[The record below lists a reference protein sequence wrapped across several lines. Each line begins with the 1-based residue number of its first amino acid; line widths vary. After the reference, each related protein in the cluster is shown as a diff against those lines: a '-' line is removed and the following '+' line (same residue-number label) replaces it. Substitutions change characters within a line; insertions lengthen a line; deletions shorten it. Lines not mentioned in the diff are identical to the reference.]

1 MASLLLAVLALVGFI
16 AFQIIS
22 NNGQLTTG
30 SLIKKA
36 SVFGVIVFGLA
47 ILSASIT
54 IIGAGER
61 GVIFNRIDGVNKIAL
76 EPGLNFIT
84 PVLDKVITYNV
95 RVQKATSQATAAS
108 KDLQDVA
115 TEVTLTYHVNGEST
129 PELYSTYGKSYV
141 ERVITPAVQESVK
154 AVTALYTAE
163 ELITKRAEV
172 KGKVAEMLTALIA
185 QANITHV
192 ETFITNFQFSEA
204 FSGAIEAKQIAEQNA
219 LKASNDLDRIKVE
232 AQQKIENAKAEA
244 ESLRVQRQQITPLML
259 ELRKTEVQEKM
270 VNKWNG
276 VLPRVSMGG
285 GQGTFFN
292 FDLDKLQ
299 D

>member
-1 MASLLLAVLALVGFI
+1 MASFVLAVLALVVFI
-16 AFQIIS
+16 AFQVIRS
-22 NNGQLTTG
+22 NGQLAMG
-30 SLIKKA
+30 SLIKRA
-36 SVFGVIVFGLA
+36 GLFGLVVFGFA
-47 ILSASIT
+47 FLSASIT

-61 GVIFNRIDGVNKIAL
+61 GVVFNRIDGVNKIVL

-84 PVLDKVITYNV
+84 PVLDKVIRYDV

-115 TEVTLTYHVNGEST
+115 TEVTLTYKVNGESA

-154 AVTALYTAE
+154 AITALYTAE
-163 ELITKRAEV
+163 ELVQKRAEV
-172 KGKVAEMLTALIA
+172 KLKIEDMLTALIA
-185 QANITHV
+185 QANISHV

-219 LKASNDLDRIKVE
+219 LKAKNDLDRIKVE

-244 ESLRVQRQQITPLML
+244 TSLRLQRNEVTPNVLKLRSIEAQIKAI
-259 ELRKTEVQEKM
+259 E
-270 VNKWNG
+270 KWNG
-276 VLPRVSMGG
+276 VMPTFMSGG
-285 GQGTFFN
+285 GQGVLLNLDFN
-292 FDLDKLQ
+292 K
-299 D
+299 